1 MQSALD
7 TIKLIYAASKAPKYS
22 NCEQLFAAEGPV
34 ILRQGD
40 RALIRG
46 AVTKSKLEG
55 LLKTDKEL
63 IFEDLTKL
71 FISYADWTGL
81 EKKYAVY
88 FAMKLDL
95 SAFIVNLYNVSKD
108 EFLKKLDNP
117 GLESRIIF
125 NPYIA

>member
-1 MQSALD
+1 M
-7 TIKLIYAASKAPKYS
+7 
-22 NCEQLFAAEGPV
+22 
-34 ILRQGD
+34 
-40 RALIRG
+40 
-46 AVTKSKLEG
+46 TKSKLEG